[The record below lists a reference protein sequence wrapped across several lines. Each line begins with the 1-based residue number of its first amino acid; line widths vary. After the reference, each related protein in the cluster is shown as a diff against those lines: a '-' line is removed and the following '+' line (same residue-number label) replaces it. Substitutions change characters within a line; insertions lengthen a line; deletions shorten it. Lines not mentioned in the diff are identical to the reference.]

1 LNKAIATPPNS
12 SLPQLDTCWS
22 DLDPLPWSVLQLKL
36 RNILLPSTKIKP
48 FKLQIFAHCRNIF
61 NTFPFSHLCA
71 NDSILQVRPHLFIV
85 CAEIASAAA
94 VYTVHLW
101 LGWLVQMQFI
111 HTRTLTKGERKRIW
125 SKAAV

>member
-1 LNKAIATPPNS
+1 LERFAIETTQYFTPVDQNKAIQTTN
-12 SLPQLDTCWS
+12 
-22 DLDPLPWSVLQLKL
+22 L
-36 RNILLPSTKIKP
+36 RPRSKYFTHL
-48 FKLQIFAHCRNIF
+48 FFAF
-61 NTFPFSHLCA
+61 ECA